1 MDCVERSGQESESID
16 IIDRPELKSN
26 LRVCAETLVTAGFW
40 AAYLYCVLPVIE
52 AALMCVGV
60 GFADHLVFGGSSRG
74 LISWLQFTL
83 DLGLAVA
90 VSFALWTLYN
100 YVRYHDRSKKVRFP
114 VVPSYPRVPRSYA
127 YRFDGERKQGSYS
140 FSRLGVPAF
149 TLTLFFS
156 CGLVWTPPCGE
167 MASNAVRIPVRRLV
181 ASAKPVTGPAQ
192 KQPSPAVRGYIVPPN
207 VRSLP
212 DARSHGKMAGVK
224 GKQALLLRVVEKGD
238 TLSGLL
244 VKRYGFY
251 DHTLLHTVLKKNPVV
266 KNADRILVGD
276 KIILPPGKGWS
287 AAVTVRESRRL
298 LAAKPDRKK
307 YDAWERTKISRY
319 YPSVIF

>member
-1 MDCVERSGQESESID
+1 MGCVERSGQESESID

-52 AALMCVGV
+52 AALMCVGI

-90 VSFALWTLYN
+90 VSFALWALYN
-100 YVRYHDRSKKVRFP
+100 YVRYRDRSKKARFP
-114 VVPSYPRVPRSYA
+114 VVPSYPRIPGYA
-127 YRFDGERKQGSYS
+127 FRFDGDRKQGSFP

-156 CGLVWTPPCGE
+156 YGLVWTQPCGE
-167 MASNAVRIPVRRLV
+167 TTSNAVRIPAKRLV

-192 KQPSPAVRGYIVPPN
+192 KQPSPAVRRYIVPPN

-212 DARSHGKMAGVK
+212 DARSHGTMAGVK
-224 GKQALLLRVVEKGD
+224 GKQALSLRVVERGD

-251 DHTLLHTVLKKNPVV
+251 DHTLLHTVMKKNPVV

-287 AAVTVRESRRL
+287 AAATVREPRRL
-298 LAAKPDRKK
+298 VAAKPDRKR
-307 YDAWERTKISRY
+307 DEAWERTKIRRY